1 MNNSK
6 SQFDLALDG
15 SYNLTDTN
23 LLHPIMMGGDFR
35 QNQSANIL
43 RGR

>member
-1 MNNSK
+1 MDNSK

-15 SYNLTDTN
+15 TYNLSDNN
-23 LLHPIMMGGDFR
+23 LLHPIMMGRDFR
-35 QNQSANIL
+35 QKQNAHIL